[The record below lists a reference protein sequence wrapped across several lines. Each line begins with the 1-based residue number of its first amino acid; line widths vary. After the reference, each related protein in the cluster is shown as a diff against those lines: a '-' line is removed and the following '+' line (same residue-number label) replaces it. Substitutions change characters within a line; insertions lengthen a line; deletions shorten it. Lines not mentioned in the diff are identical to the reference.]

1 MGVFP
6 SMLVGTDPLLSI
18 GCREPKANRDLPA
31 KLWAN
36 CPSPSGSFLETD
48 CACSRKGQFLGRLRG
63 VLTCVNRT
71 QYAPSLDLKSS
82 LTLRVVAIALFC
94 FVIAEHWRL
103 FGTYRDVRRLNE
115 HVDNVL
121 VRQLQI
127 QLSRIET
134 GRDVAA

>member
-6 SMLVGTDPLLSI
+6 SMLLRADPLLSI

-36 CPSPSGSFLETD
+36 CPSPPGSFLETD

-71 QYAPSLDLKSS
+71 RYGPWSRSQIVTDAASCSRC
-82 LTLRVVAIALFC
+82 TFLFC
-94 FVIAEHWRL
+94 HRSSV
-103 FGTYRDVRRLNE
+103 
-115 HVDNVL
+115 
-121 VRQLQI
+121 
-127 QLSRIET
+127 
-134 GRDVAA
+134 